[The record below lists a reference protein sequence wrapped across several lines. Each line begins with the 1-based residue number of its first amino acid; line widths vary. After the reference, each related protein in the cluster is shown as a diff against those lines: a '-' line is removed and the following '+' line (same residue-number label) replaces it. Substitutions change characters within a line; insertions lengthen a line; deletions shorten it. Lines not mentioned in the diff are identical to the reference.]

1 NSQMEETRMRHALLE
16 SGVRPAAPL
25 ERLIRRML
33 QGGSA
38 TPARERGLLGVR
50 RFLIHPVPQL
60 LARLEV
66 RHELAVQVDGLAGLG
81 IAADARFAVV
91 QRETAEA
98 ADLDPLAGG
107 EGLRHL
113 LQHAL
118 DGQLDVFRDRKSTRL
133 NSSHVK

>member
-1 NSQMEETRMRHALLE
+1 MEEARMRHALLGE
-16 SGVRPAAPL
+16 RSEAGGAARTPDKADAPG
-25 ERLIRRML
+25 RL
-33 QGGSA
+33 GDAG
-38 TPARERGLLGVR
+38 PRERGLLGVR
-50 RFLIHPVPQL
+50 RFLIHPIPQL

-118 DGQLDVFRDRKSTRL
+118 DG
-133 NSSHVK
+133 